1 MPTWRFFSSLP
12 IFFCNLLIFILLY
25 SDNSVQKRKASP
37 SGQPSCKRRN
47 PEVPS
52 DLPEEVKKLVNF
64 SVRAQS
70 LPRKM
75 RELICK
81 QGVEI
86 LSLKKE
92 ISDTVVKAGENRLT
106 LQFKLEDG
114 FREKEEA
121 YRKREGELEA
131 IAKEKEAEAF
141 HAKEELKTKT
151 DYCGTLQAAAMY
163 QLNSIQQLEDKVAR
177 LEAELAVCKKA
188 SLWAYHLFCLLS
200 LIFEKINF
208 FTIFICFYFWL
219 RKQSL

>member
-1 MPTWRFFSSLP
+1 MEFKFLNSLCLLDAFSSSLP
-12 IFFCNLLIFILLY
+12 IFFCNLLIFILSY

-37 SGQPSCKRRN
+37 SGQPSCKRRS

-131 IAKEKEAEAF
+131 IAKEKEAEAS

-151 DYCGTLQAAAMY
+151 DYCGTLQTAAMY

-188 SLWAYHLFCLLS
+188 SL
-200 LIFEKINF
+200 
-208 FTIFICFYFWL
+208 
-219 RKQSL
+219 

>member
-1 MPTWRFFSSLP
+1 
-12 IFFCNLLIFILLY
+12 
-25 SDNSVQKRKASP
+25 VQKRKASP
-37 SGQPSCKRRN
+37 SGQPSCKRRS

-131 IAKEKEAEAF
+131 IAKEKEAEAS
-141 HAKEELKTKT
+141 HAKEELMTKT
-151 DYCGTLQAAAMY
+151 DYCGTLRAAAVY

-188 SLWAYHLFCLLS
+188 SL
-200 LIFEKINF
+200 
-208 FTIFICFYFWL
+208 
-219 RKQSL
+219 

>member
-1 MPTWRFFSSLP
+1 M
-12 IFFCNLLIFILLY
+12 
-25 SDNSVQKRKASP
+25 QKRKASP

-64 SVRAQS
+64 SVRAQP

-92 ISDTVVKAGENRLT
+92 ISDTIVKAGEHRLS
-106 LQFKLEDG
+106 LQFKEEG
-114 FREKEEA
+114 FRRKEEA
-121 YRKREGELEA
+121 YQRREGELEA
-131 IAKEKEAEAF
+131 IAKEKETEAYQ
-141 HAKEELKTKT
+141 AREELRTKT
-151 DYCGTLQAAAMY
+151 EYCGTLQAAAMY

-188 SLWAYHLFCLLS
+188 SL
-200 LIFEKINF
+200 
-208 FTIFICFYFWL
+208 
-219 RKQSL
+219 

>member
-1 MPTWRFFSSLP
+1 M
-12 IFFCNLLIFILLY
+12 
-25 SDNSVQKRKASP
+25 QKRKASP

-47 PEVPS
+47 LEVPS

-86 LSLKKE
+86 LGLKKE
-92 ISDTVVKAGENRLT
+92 ISDTIVKAGENRLT

-121 YRKREGELEA
+121 YLKREGELEA
-131 IAKEKEAEAF
+131 IAKEKETETF
-141 HAKEELKTKT
+141 YAKEELRTKT
-151 DYCGTLQAAAMY
+151 EYCGTLQVAARY

-177 LEAELAVCKKA
+177 LEAELAAKKA
-188 SLWAYHLFCLLS
+188 SL
-200 LIFEKINF
+200 
-208 FTIFICFYFWL
+208 
-219 RKQSL
+219 